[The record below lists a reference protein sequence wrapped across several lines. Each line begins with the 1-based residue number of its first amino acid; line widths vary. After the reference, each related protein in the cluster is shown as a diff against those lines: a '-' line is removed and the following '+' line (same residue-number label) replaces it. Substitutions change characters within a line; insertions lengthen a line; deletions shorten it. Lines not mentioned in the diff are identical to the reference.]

1 MVCDYIDLII
11 PQMRSSILT
20 GCASQYS
27 YQRAVLLVGM
37 NSLSPNVSVFT
48 HFRLQCI
55 KNLSRY
61 EINPRGFHYFGI
73 SLVHCG

>member
-1 MVCDYIDLII
+1 MVCYYIDLII
-11 PQMRSSILT
+11 PQMRSSVLT

-48 HFRLQCI
+48 HFRLQ
-55 KNLSRY
+55 NLSRY
-61 EINPRGFHYFGI
+61 EINPRGFHCFGVT
-73 SLVHCG
+73 LVYCG